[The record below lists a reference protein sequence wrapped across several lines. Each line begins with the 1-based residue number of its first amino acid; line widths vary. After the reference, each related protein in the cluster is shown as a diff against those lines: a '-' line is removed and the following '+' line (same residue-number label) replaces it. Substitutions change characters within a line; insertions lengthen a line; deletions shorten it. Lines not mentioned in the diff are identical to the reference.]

1 MIPKARK
8 NDILVHR
15 VDDEVVVYDK
25 KRSEAHR
32 LNRTA
37 SEVWDLI
44 DGERSIADIAAALS
58 IDESI
63 VSLSVDEL
71 ARVRLLDACESLS
84 LSRRAAVRR
93 IAAAAAIGFVL
104 PAITSIV
111 APTPAQAESGHD
123 FQGPS
128 PRGRRR
134 GQAPDLD
141 TSTTHP
147 RRIGFGRL
155 RSR

>member
-1 MIPKARK
+1 MIPRTRP
-8 NDILVHR
+8 NDILVHH

-25 KRSEAHR
+25 KRREAHR

-44 DGERSIADIAAALS
+44 DGERSIAEIAAALD

-71 ARVRLLDACESLS
+71 ARVQLLDAGESLS
-84 LSRRAAVRR
+84 VSRRAALRR
-93 IAAAAAIGFVL
+93 IATAAAVGFVL

-111 APTPAQAESGHD
+111 APTPAQAESGNPL
-123 FQGPS
+123 QEPS
-128 PRGRRR
+128 PQGRRR
-134 GQAPDLD
+134 GEVPELD
-141 TSTTHP
+141 TSSTHP

-155 RSR
+155 RS